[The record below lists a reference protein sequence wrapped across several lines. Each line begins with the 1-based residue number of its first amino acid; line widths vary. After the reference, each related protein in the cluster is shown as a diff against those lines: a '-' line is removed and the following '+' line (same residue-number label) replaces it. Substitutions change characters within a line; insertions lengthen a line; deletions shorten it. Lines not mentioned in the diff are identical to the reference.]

1 MIIPCTK
8 EVAGSVVKKKL
19 LEASHC
25 IKKCR
30 DRREIEM
37 SCARRTE
44 KMKQIWG
51 KREMGVRVKKGKMN
65 YQTVSKK

>member
-1 MIIPCTK
+1 
-8 EVAGSVVKKKL
+8 
-19 LEASHC
+19 
-25 IKKCR
+25 
-30 DRREIEM
+30 M